1 MADCTRFGQSYLQ
14 SVWVNHSPR
23 KGNLLYFINKKGECM
38 FLDLRKT
45 LKGYIITLT
54 SRTRCFSGPSN
65 NKTAGRDKGG
75 GDEVNSQFLL
85 RFEVH
90 IWKKKSRKETQEK
103 AGFHDTINH
112 ALISK
117 PEKLLSA
124 SVTSAVSCLKWGFFF
139 SFLLLFTISRF
150 LIGALSMM
158 KSYYLVNHGSPGS
171 RQSQSIRIWAGRT
184 LTRIQTTKHSRI

>member
-38 FLDLRKT
+38 FLDLKKT

-54 SRTRCFSGPSN
+54 SRTRCFSVPSN
-65 NKTAGRDKGG
+65 NKTAGGDKGG

-85 RFEVH
+85 RFKVH
-90 IWKKKSRKETQEK
+90 IWKKKKVVRKPRIRLDFIT
-103 AGFHDTINH
+103 TINH

-124 SVTSAVSCLKWGFFF
+124 SV
-139 SFLLLFTISRF
+139 LLQCH
-150 LIGALSMM
+150 
-158 KSYYLVNHGSPGS
+158 V
-171 RQSQSIRIWAGRT
+171 
-184 LTRIQTTKHSRI
+184 